1 MSDEFEKYE
10 SMLLDM
16 LNMFD
21 MVEEEMD
28 YMNKQNDELRGLKN
42 DVNHILE
49 LANLNAVQLVKIA
62 SVYSEKLNKR
72 REVIDNRKYIRVIY
86 NLFNKYED
94 FIKDTNKA
102 LQELRKQKREHS
114 KRKYYARSEFG
125 QQLIDQFSKESDD
138 LVKSVTK
145 DDLQKL
151 QECFN

>member
-10 SMLLDM
+10 GMLLDM

-21 MVEEEMD
+21 MVEEEME
-28 YMNKQNDELRGLKN
+28 YMNKQNNELRGLKN
-42 DVNHILE
+42 DVDHIFE
-49 LANLNAVQLVKIA
+49 LANLNAAQLVKIA
-62 SVYSEKLNKR
+62 SVYSKKLNKR
-72 REVIDNRKYIRVIY
+72 REIIDNRKYIRVIY
-86 NLFNKYED
+86 SLFNKYED

-102 LQELRKQKREHS
+102 LQELRKQKREHN

-125 QQLIDQFSKESDD
+125 QQLIDHFSKEGDD